1 MTPSALSRDDAI
13 RRLLAAE
20 AEIRGFGVRR
30 VALFGSVLRGEAGPE
45 SDVDL
50 LVEFDPAQKTF
61 ENFMG
66 LALFLEDLLERRIEI
81 VTPEF
86 LSPYIGPHILRE
98 AEDVLRAA

>member
-1 MTPSALSRDDAI
+1 M
-13 RRLLAAE
+13 
-20 AEIRGFGVRR
+20 
-30 VALFGSVLRGEAGPE
+30 
-45 SDVDL
+45 DV
-50 LVEFDPAQKTF
+50 LVEFDPSQKTF

-98 AEDVLRAA
+98 AKDVLRAA